1 MPSTRL
7 RPRNGGRLS
16 RRRASR
22 QSRSTELPAIL
33 HTCGRLPA
41 DSGAD
46 NRHSLSSRK
55 GEEFVSANDRDWLG
69 LRDRVCV
76 ITGAA
81 SGIVRETGIQFAT
94 VGATVVAIDRD
105 GNGCSQTAEE
115 VQKQGGAALALE
127 CDVSEAESVSVAVS
141 RTLAAFGR
149 CDVLINNAGVLQP
162 GRLEALSLVDW
173 NALLQINLT
182 GYFLC
187 AQAFGRDM
195 LARGSGVLVHIASIA
210 AGQPQG
216 MSGAYSASKAGVAM
230 LSRQL
235 AFEWGPRGI
244 RSNTVS
250 PGLIRTALSESFY
263 QAPGVKERREA
274 IVPLRAI
281 GRPLD
286 IANVVVFLASFRA
299 GYITGQDIVVDGG
312 LSQTLMGYVPRPGYD

>member
-1 MPSTRL
+1 
-7 RPRNGGRLS
+7 
-16 RRRASR
+16 
-22 QSRSTELPAIL
+22 
-33 HTCGRLPA
+33 
-41 DSGAD
+41 
-46 NRHSLSSRK
+46 
-55 GEEFVSANDRDWLG
+55 
-69 LRDRVCV
+69 
-76 ITGAA
+76 
-81 SGIVRETGIQFAT
+81 
-94 VGATVVAIDRD
+94 
-105 GNGCSQTAEE
+105 
-115 VQKQGGAALALE
+115 
-127 CDVSEAESVSVAVS
+127 
-141 RTLAAFGR
+141 
-149 CDVLINNAGVLQP
+149 
-162 GRLEALSLVDW
+162 
-173 NALLQINLT
+173 
-182 GYFLC
+182 
-187 AQAFGRDM
+187 
-195 LARGSGVLVHIASIA
+195 
-210 AGQPQG
+210 

>member
-1 MPSTRL
+1 MRCLPGRECF
-7 RPRNGGRLS
+7 RGGVPG
-16 RRRASR
+16 AGCV
-22 QSRSTELPAIL
+22 RSM
-33 HTCGRLPA
+33 
-41 DSGAD
+41 
-46 NRHSLSSRK
+46 RHSDQQR
-55 GEEFVSANDRDWLG
+55 GRTPAG
-69 LRDRVCV
+69 
-76 ITGAA
+76 
-81 SGIVRETGIQFAT
+81 T
-94 VGATVVAIDRD
+94 VGGTLA
-105 GNGCSQTAEE
+105 
-115 VQKQGGAALALE
+115 GGLE
-127 CDVSEAESVSVAVS
+127 CS
-141 RTLAAFGR
+141 AA
-149 CDVLINNAGVLQP
+149 
-162 GRLEALSLVDW
+162 
-173 NALLQINLT
+173 NLT
-182 GYFLC
+182 GYFVC

-286 IANVVVFLASFRA
+286 IANV
-299 GYITGQDIVVDGG
+299 
-312 LSQTLMGYVPRPGYD
+312 

>member
-1 MPSTRL
+1 L
-7 RPRNGGRLS
+7 G
-16 RRRASR
+16 
-22 QSRSTELPAIL
+22 Q
-33 HTCGRLPA
+33 
-41 DSGAD
+41 
-46 NRHSLSSRK
+46 K
-55 GEEFVSANDRDWLG
+55 GEKFVDANDRDWLG
-69 LRDRVCV
+69 LHDRVCV

-81 SGIVRETGIQFAT
+81 SGIGRETAIQFAT
-94 VGATVVAIDRD
+94 VGARVVAIDRD
-105 GNGCSQTAEE
+105 GNGCSRTAEQ
-115 VQKQGGAALALE
+115 VQQQGGAALALE
-127 CDVSEAESVSVAVS
+127 CDVSDAESVSAATS
-141 RTLAAFGR
+141 RALAAFGR

-162 GRLEALSLVDW
+162 GRLEVLSLVDW

-187 AQAFGRDM
+187 AQAFGRNM

-263 QAPGVKERREA
+263 QAQGVKERREA

>member
-1 MPSTRL
+1 M
-7 RPRNGGRLS
+7 
-16 RRRASR
+16 
-22 QSRSTELPAIL
+22 
-33 HTCGRLPA
+33 
-41 DSGAD
+41 D
-46 NRHSLSSRK
+46 
-55 GEEFVSANDRDWLG
+55 ANDRDWLG
-69 LRDRVCV
+69 LHDRVCV

-81 SGIVRETGIQFAT
+81 SGIGRETAIQFAT
-94 VGATVVAIDRD
+94 VGAKVVAIDRD

-115 VQKQGGAALALE
+115 VRKQGGVGMALE
-127 CDVSEAESVSVAVS
+127 CDVSEAESVSAAAG
-141 RTLAAFGR
+141 RALATFGR

-162 GRLEALSLVDW
+162 GRLEVLSLVDW

-216 MSGAYSASKAGVAM
+216 MSGAYSVSKAGVAM

-250 PGLIRTALSESFY
+250 PGLIRTTLSESFY

-312 LSQTLMGYVPRPGYD
+312 LSQALMGYVPRPGYD

>member
-1 MPSTRL
+1 MS
-7 RPRNGGRLS
+7 
-16 RRRASR
+16 
-22 QSRSTELPAIL
+22 
-33 HTCGRLPA
+33 A
-41 DSGAD
+41 DD
-46 NRHSLSSRK
+46 H
-55 GEEFVSANDRDWLG
+55 DWLG
-69 LRDRVCV
+69 LRESVCV

-81 SGIVRETGIQFAT
+81 SGIGRETAIQFAN

-105 GNGCSQTAEE
+105 GDGCSRTIEE
-115 VQKQGGAALALE
+115 VKEQSGAALALE
-127 CDVSEAESVSVAVS
+127 CDVTNADSIAAAAS
-141 RTLAAFGR
+141 RALAAFGR
-149 CDVLINNAGVLQP
+149 CDVLINNAGVLRSGQ
-162 GRLEALSLVDW
+162 LETLSLKDW
-173 NALLQINLT
+173 NALLAINLT
-182 GYFLC
+182 GYLLC

-210 AGQPQG
+210 AGQPQAA
-216 MSGAYSASKAGVAM
+216 SGAYSTSKAAVAM

-250 PGLIRTALSESFY
+250 PGLVRTPLSESFY

-286 IANVVVFLASFRA
+286 IANVVVFLASSRA

-312 LSQTLMGYVPRPGYD
+312 LAQTLMSSVPRPGYD